1 MEFHEDSS
9 KMWENKKGSL
19 EYDLWKIDHHCQ
31 INHEKSSGAME
42 SSGAVDIFNR
52 SIIKHN
58 IIYKEYLGDG
68 DTSSF
73 NDVVRSEPYVKHSLT
88 PIKLECVGHVQKRFG
103 TRLRNLVKSYKGT
116 KTPVSGKGQL
126 TDKCINSMQNYY
138 GMATRSNLSMF
149 ML

>member
-1 MEFHEDSS
+1 
-9 KMWENKKGSL
+9 
-19 EYDLWKIDHHCQ
+19 
-31 INHEKSSGAME
+31 ME

-58 IIYKEYLGDG
+58 IICKEYLGDG

-88 PIKLECVGHVQKRFG
+88 PIKLECVGHVQKRLG

-116 KTPVSGKGQL
+116 KTPFSEKGQL
-126 TDKCINSMQNYY
+126 TDECINSMQYYY
-138 GMATRSNLSMF
+138 GMAIRQTFPMF